1 MTKVLTD
8 VREAVLKITNQ
19 LLDLKRPSNEDS
31 LKEVGDAEKIG
42 YFPRD
47 FGMEEWDWPQGV
59 GLLGLKN
66 LAGDDAFP
74 DYREYIRN
82 WAEDQIQCGLP
93 LKNINTTAPM
103 LTLMDYEERETLA
116 LEWVD
121 WIINQAPR
129 TKENGLQHVTSG
141 DTKHDLKLNEGQIWI
156 DTLFMVVLFLSKMG
170 IKYGQQA
177 WIDEAAY
184 QVNLHIDHL
193 FNQEDSLF
201 YHGYDFDNDHHFSE
215 AYWCRGNSWYTLAAP
230 ELIETLKGKLST
242 DAYEKMAGTF
252 KAQVD
257 RVVALQSENGLWHTL
272 LDDSDSYTEVS
283 GSSAIAA
290 GILKGIRLGLLDS
303 SYIAVCRK
311 AVEAV
316 LANIAEDGTVLNVSA
331 GTAIG
336 KEKEDYKRIIIA
348 PTAYGQALAI
358 VLLSEVLQHEG
369 LLSN

>member
-1 MTKVLTD
+1 MTKVLAD
-8 VREAVLKITNQ
+8 VRESVLKITNQ
-19 LLDLKRPSNEDS
+19 LLHLKRPSNEDS

-66 LAGDDAFP
+66 LGGDPKFP
-74 DYREYIRN
+74 DYHGFMKK
-82 WAEDQIQCGLP
+82 WAEDQIERGLP

-103 LTLMDYEERETLA
+103 LTLMDFDDMEPLA

-121 WIINQAPR
+121 WVYNQAPR

-141 DTKHDLKLNEGQIWI
+141 DTKRELKLNEGQIWI

-170 IKYGQQA
+170 VKYNNQA
-177 WIDEAAY
+177 WIEEAAY
-184 QVNLHIDHL
+184 QTNLHINHL

-201 YHGYDFDNDHHFSE
+201 YHGYDFENDHHFSE

-230 ELIETLKGKLST
+230 ELIETLKGKISPK
-242 DAYEKMAGTF
+242 AYEKMAGTF

-257 RVVALQSENGLWHTL
+257 RLVGLQSENGLWHTL
-272 LDDSDSYTEVS
+272 LDDPDSYTEVS

-290 GILKGIRLGLLDS
+290 GMLKGIRLGLLDS
-303 SYIAVCRK
+303 SLLGVCRK
-311 AVEAV
+311 AVEAI
-316 LANIAEDGTVLNVSA
+316 LTNIAEDGTVLNVSA

-358 VLLSEVLQHEG
+358 VLLSEVLQHKG